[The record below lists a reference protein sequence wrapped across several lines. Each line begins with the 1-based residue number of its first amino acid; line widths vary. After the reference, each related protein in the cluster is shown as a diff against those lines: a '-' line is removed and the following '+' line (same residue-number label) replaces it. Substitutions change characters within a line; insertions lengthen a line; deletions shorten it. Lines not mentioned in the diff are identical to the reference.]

1 MQTKITKNQLFNEKS
16 KLTIFTFPEFFPLKP
31 WSEKVP
37 GSKLKRGER
46 TAENDRDMTERN
58 RYRAERDRYTL
69 RAEKEELNQSEAIRH
84 ALMSSK
90 TSLDWTEKPA
100 CGLYQDPKNPS
111 RPKSWIKCYENSKSF
126 RKFLD
131 RSSSEKKDNLNI
143 FVPDITMHVP
153 LKIEP
158 YNTTNL
164 PAYVHKKFGSAA
176 VPDCSTVV
184 SLNKDRK
191 VSVIMCPVKLNI

>member
-1 MQTKITKNQLFNEKS
+1 M
-16 KLTIFTFPEFFPLKP
+16 
-31 WSEKVP
+31 P

-46 TAENDRDMTERN
+46 VAENDRDRTERN
-58 RYRAERDRYTL
+58 WFRVERDRYTL
-69 RAEKEELNQSEAIRH
+69 WAEKEELNQSEAIRH

-90 TSLDWTEKPA
+90 SSLDWTEKPA

-111 RPKSWIKCYENSKSF
+111 RPKSWTKYYENSKSF

-158 YNTTNL
+158 NNTTNL